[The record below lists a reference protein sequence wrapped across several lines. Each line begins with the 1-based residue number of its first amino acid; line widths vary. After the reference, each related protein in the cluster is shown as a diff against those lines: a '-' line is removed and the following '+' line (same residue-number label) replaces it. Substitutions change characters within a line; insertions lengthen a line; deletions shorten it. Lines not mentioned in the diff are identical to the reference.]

1 MRNNLGSEGS
11 GACLE
16 SQKQEVAEL
25 GFELSGSGSRV
36 FWTPG
41 LARQR
46 LVSNIPTSSP
56 DSDSASIQPLVMEL
70 RVGCGNYATEPQGH
84 HIS

>member
-11 GACLE
+11 AACLGL
-16 SQKQEVAEL
+16 QRQEMAEL
-25 GFELSGSGSRV
+25 GFELNGSGSRA

-70 RVGCGNYATEPQGH
+70 RVGCGNYAPGPQGLH
-84 HIS
+84 VS